1 MECEQAVTCAW
12 CQILLGLTAA
22 GTSQG
27 QLRPTVPAYP
37 ENLGAW
43 GVVGA
48 GGGANNDGGGELE
61 HPVVSLRVER
71 QGVAAVGDWEP
82 PGYGEM

>member
-1 MECEQAVTCAW
+1 MVTCVW

-27 QLRPTVPAYP
+27 QLRPTVPTYP

-43 GVVGA
+43 GVIGV
-48 GGGANNDGGGELE
+48 GGGADEWVRAGAPTIVYEG
-61 HPVVSLRVER
+61 
-71 QGVAAVGDWEP
+71 
-82 PGYGEM
+82 